1 MLKTRETRVEERK
14 EEKRSEKR
22 DRILRAAE
30 AIFLDKGFHAASMNE
45 IAEAADVST
54 PHLYNFYASK
64 AALALAVQLKMGQET
79 FDALKTAMSAGKKN
93 PSCESIF
100 DSRRSSLMLTI
111 LTECTRK
118 EKITENGARLRAMIS
133 EAGGISQDDQ
143 EGQYRILCVM
153 AMYLGMSISNIFTLV
168 ENRELM
174 TKILA
179 QAESCILPFCGDK
192 KVKAAQ
198 H

>member
-64 AALALAVQLKMGQET
+64 TALTLAVQLKMGQET
-79 FDALKTAMSAGKKN
+79 FDALKTAMPAGKKN

-111 LTECTRK
+111 LRNPDIK